1 MGITMAFPADWRGR
15 LARGAGWSVGIL
27 FALWVMG
34 GVTPKAIV
42 NETAAVIAGQLKA
55 VFVANDM
62 GLLAT
67 KVEKLVGL
75 IRGVLRLLGATLG
88 IPVALLVTR
97 FAAFWLPTTPVLFR
111 RTLWFRSYG
120 RRYRLSVYEIRGV
133 FVAVHPAAEGEVLCL
148 ELRDGRTLPLCP
160 VDWSGAGRLYGKI
173 KAAQRGRRARRATRA
188 AEP

>member
-75 IRGVLRLLGATLG
+75 IRGVLRLLVRHEDRHVWRLHLEAGDYEAALSYCSRA
-88 IPVALLVTR
+88 VAR
-97 FAAFWLPTTPVLFR
+97 SAAPL
-111 RTLWFRSYG
+111 SDG
-120 RRYRLSVYEIRGV
+120 SRL
-133 FVAVHPAAEGEVLCL
+133 
-148 ELRDGRTLPLCP
+148 
-160 VDWSGAGRLYGKI
+160 
-173 KAAQRGRRARRATRA
+173 RARLRLAFL
-188 AEP
+188 